1 MNNEVQIKMKE
12 ISGLSDI
19 LDCLENA
26 RYFTDD
32 EAIIVAIEEAILDRG
47 ATEGLI
53 LIPVAMVV
61 DGKKYN
67 KKQIDVIIEFL
78 LVEMERNTTET
89 TKKTEIYK
97 EIVDTFKNYINDN
110 SNYDSDHKE
119 EEVKTNEVY
128 FGICEENG
136 FAEDELTMGK
146 VYEIRAEDEHRCYVL
161 NDLGKV
167 EFYSPTRFS
176 KENIVKQDDYYII
189 LSDEGSYIRA
199 ENKEKGY
206 TEMDSNLY
214 IICTDNS
221 DNEKELTLG
230 KQYKVIDEQDD
241 YYLILSDEGIR
252 NYYNKDR
259 FVKMDNDKFTITQNS
274 EMDSNLYVIC
284 TNNSEVEKELTIG
297 KQYKTKDEQG
307 DYYLILSDEGIKN
320 YYIKDRFKKMDNDKF
335 TITQNTNEEKPDMVN
350 HPKHYTSGTLGIEV
364 INTMEMCNAKEE
376 FIGYLR
382 CNALKYISRFEN
394 KNGLEDVKKC
404 AWYVKKYLDVQGL
417 DEKDYKSK
425 EAYNVLKI
433 VENSV
438 TKESLVQVLKG
449 MIIRDITQRTISASI
464 VFIDRLI
471 EELEK

>member
-1 MNNEVQIKMKE
+1 MINETQINIEE
-12 ISGLSDI
+12 IGGLSDI
-19 LDCLENA
+19 LDCFENA
-26 RYFTDD
+26 RYFTDN
-32 EAIIVAIEEAILDRG
+32 EAIIVAIEDAIVDRG

-53 LIPVAMVV
+53 LIPATMIV

-67 KKQIDVIIEFL
+67 KKQIDEVIEYL
-78 LVEMERNTTET
+78 LVEMERNTNEA

-119 EEVKTNEVY
+119 EEVKTNELY

-146 VYEIRAEDEHRCYVL
+146 VYEIRAEDEHCCFVL

-167 EFYSPTRFS
+167 WCYSPTRFS
-176 KENIVKQDDYYII
+176 KIHGEINNENIDEQGDYYLI
-189 LSDEGSYIRA
+189 SPDEGSYIRA
-199 ENKEKGY
+199 ENKEKGH
-206 TEMDSNLY
+206 T
-214 IICTDNS
+214 
-221 DNEKELTLG
+221 
-230 KQYKVIDEQDD
+230 
-241 YYLILSDEGIR
+241 
-252 NYYNKDR
+252 
-259 FVKMDNDKFTITQNS
+259 

-297 KQYKTKDEQG
+297 KQYKVIDEDG
-307 DYYLILSDEGIKN
+307 DYYLISSDEDIRN

-364 INTMEMCNAKEE
+364 INTMEMCATREE

-404 AWYVKKYLDVQGL
+404 AWYVKKYLAVQGL
-417 DEKDYKSK
+417 DEKDCKDE
-425 EAYNVLKI
+425 EAYNLLKI

-438 TKESLVQVLKG
+438 AKESLVQVLKG
-449 MIIRDITQRTISASI
+449 IIIRDITQRAISDSI
-464 VFIDRLI
+464 VFIERLI

>member
-1 MNNEVQIKMKE
+1 MNNETQRNMEE

-19 LDCLENA
+19 LDCFENA
-26 RYFTDD
+26 RYFTDN
-32 EAIIVAIEEAILDRG
+32 EAIVVAIEDAIVNRG

-53 LIPVAMVV
+53 LIPVAMTV
-61 DGKKYN
+61 DGKKYE

-78 LVEMERNTTET
+78 LVEMERNTNEA

-97 EIVDTFKNYINDN
+97 EIVNTFKKYINDN

-128 FGICEENG
+128 LGICMENS
-136 FAEDELTMGK
+136 FAEDELTMGE
-146 VYEIRAEDEHRCYVL
+146 VYEIRAEDEHCCYVL

-167 EFYSPTRFS
+167 EFYSPTRFYKIYGEIN

-189 LSDEGSYIRA
+189 LSDEGSCIRA

-214 IICTDNS
+214 VICTDNS
-221 DNEKELTLG
+221 ENEKELTLE
-230 KQYKVIDEQDD
+230 KQYKVIDELAD
-241 YYLILSDEGIR
+241 YYLISSDEGIR
-252 NYYNKDR
+252 NYYNK
-259 FVKMDNDKFTITQNS
+259 N
-274 EMDSNLYVIC
+274 
-284 TNNSEVEKELTIG
+284 
-297 KQYKTKDEQG
+297 
-307 DYYLILSDEGIKN
+307 
-320 YYIKDRFKKMDNDKF
+320 RFKKMDNDKF
-335 TITQNTNEEKPDMVN
+335 TITQNSDEEKLDMVN

-364 INTMEMCNAKEE
+364 INTMEMCTTKEE

-404 AWYVKKYLDVQGL
+404 AWYVKKYLAVQGL
-417 DEKDYKSK
+417 DEKDCKSK

-449 MIIRDITQRTISASI
+449 MIIRDITQRTISNSI
-464 VFIDRLI
+464 VFIEKLI
-471 EELEK
+471 EELGK

>member
-1 MNNEVQIKMKE
+1 MINEINIEE
-12 ISGLSDI
+12 IGGLSDI
-19 LDCLENA
+19 LDCFENA
-26 RYFTDD
+26 RYFTDS
-32 EAIIVAIEEAILDRG
+32 EAIIVAIEDAIVDRG

-53 LIPVAMVV
+53 LIPVTMIV
-61 DGKKYN
+61 DGKKYD
-67 KKQIDVIIEFL
+67 KKQIDEVIEYL
-78 LVEMERNTTET
+78 LVEMERNTNEA

-119 EEVKTNEVY
+119 EEVKTNELY

-146 VYEIRAEDEHRCYVL
+146 IYEIRAEDEHCCFVL

-167 EFYSPTRFS
+167 WCYSPTRFS
-176 KENIVKQDDYYII
+176 KIHGEINKENIDEQGDYYLIS
-189 LSDEGSYIRA
+189 SDESSYIRA

-214 IICTDNS
+214 
-221 DNEKELTLG
+221 
-230 KQYKVIDEQDD
+230 
-241 YYLILSDEGIR
+241 
-252 NYYNKDR
+252 
-259 FVKMDNDKFTITQNS
+259 
-274 EMDSNLYVIC
+274 VIC
-284 TNNSEVEKELTIG
+284 TNNREVEKELTIG
-297 KQYKTKDEQG
+297 KQYKVIDEDG
-307 DYYLILSDEGIKN
+307 DYYLISSDEDIRN

-350 HPKHYTSGTLGIEV
+350 HPKHYTSGTLGIEA
-364 INTMEMCNAKEE
+364 INTMKMCSTEDE
-376 FIGYLR
+376 FMGYLR

-404 AWYVKKYLDVQGL
+404 AWYVKKYLTVQGL
-417 DEKDYKSK
+417 DEKDCRS
-425 EAYNVLKI
+425 EETYNVLKI

-438 TKESLVQVLKG
+438 AKESLVQVLKG
-449 MIIRDITQRTISASI
+449 IIIRDITQRTISGSI
-464 VFIDRLI
+464 VFIERLL

>member
-1 MNNEVQIKMKE
+1 MINETQINIEE
-12 ISGLSDI
+12 IGGLSDI
-19 LDCLENA
+19 LDCFENA
-26 RYFTDD
+26 RYFTDN
-32 EAIIVAIEEAILDRG
+32 EAIIVAIEDAIVDRG

-53 LIPVAMVV
+53 LIPATMIV
-61 DGKKYN
+61 DGKKYD
-67 KKQIDVIIEFL
+67 KKQIDEVIEYL
-78 LVEMERNTTET
+78 LVEMERNTNEA

-119 EEVKTNEVY
+119 EEVKTNELY

-146 VYEIRAEDEHRCYVL
+146 VYGIRAEDEHCCFVL

-167 EFYSPTRFS
+167 WCYSPTRFS
-176 KENIVKQDDYYII
+176 KIYGEINKENIGEQGDYYLI
-189 LSDEGSYIRA
+189 SPDEGSYIRA

-206 TEMDSNLY
+206 TEMDS
-214 IICTDNS
+214 S
-221 DNEKELTLG
+221 
-230 KQYKVIDEQDD
+230 
-241 YYLILSDEGIR
+241 
-252 NYYNKDR
+252 
-259 FVKMDNDKFTITQNS
+259 
-274 EMDSNLYVIC
+274 LYVIC

-364 INTMEMCNAKEE
+364 INTMEMCTTEEE
-376 FIGYLR
+376 FMGYLR

-404 AWYVKKYLDVQGL
+404 AWYVKKYLTVQGL
-417 DEKDYKSK
+417 DEKDCRS
-425 EAYNVLKI
+425 EETYNVLKI

-449 MIIRDITQRTISASI
+449 MIIRDITQRTISGSI
-464 VFIDRLI
+464 VFIERLL

>member
-1 MNNEVQIKMKE
+1 MINKTQINIEE
-12 ISGLSDI
+12 IGGLSDI
-19 LDCLENA
+19 LDCFENA
-26 RYFTDD
+26 RYFTDN
-32 EAIIVAIEEAILDRG
+32 EAIIVAIEDAIVDRG

-53 LIPVAMVV
+53 LIPATMIV
-61 DGKKYN
+61 DGKKYD
-67 KKQIDVIIEFL
+67 KKQIDEVIEYL
-78 LVEMERNTTET
+78 LAEMERNTNEA

-110 SNYDSDHKE
+110 SNYGSDHKE
-119 EEVKTNEVY
+119 EEVKTNELY

-146 VYEIRAEDEHRCYVL
+146 VYEIRAEDEHCCFVL

-167 EFYSPTRFS
+167 WCYSPTRFS
-176 KENIVKQDDYYII
+176 KIYGEINKENIDEQGDYYLI
-189 LSDEGSYIRA
+189 SPDEGSYIRA

-206 TEMDSNLY
+206 T
-214 IICTDNS
+214 
-221 DNEKELTLG
+221 
-230 KQYKVIDEQDD
+230 
-241 YYLILSDEGIR
+241 
-252 NYYNKDR
+252 
-259 FVKMDNDKFTITQNS
+259 

-364 INTMEMCNAKEE
+364 INTMEMCTTREE

-404 AWYVKKYLDVQGL
+404 AWYVKKYLAVQGL
-417 DEKDYKSK
+417 DEKDCKDE
-425 EAYNVLKI
+425 EAYNLLKI

-449 MIIRDITQRTISASI
+449 MIIRDITQRTISGSI
-464 VFIDRLI
+464 VFIERLL

>member
-1 MNNEVQIKMKE
+1 MINEINIEE
-12 ISGLSDI
+12 IGGLSDI
-19 LDCLENA
+19 LDCFENA
-26 RYFTDD
+26 RYFTDN
-32 EAIIVAIEEAILDRG
+32 EAIIVAIEDAIVDRG

-53 LIPVAMVV
+53 LIPATMIV
-61 DGKKYN
+61 DGKKYD
-67 KKQIDVIIEFL
+67 KKQIDEVIEYL
-78 LVEMERNTTET
+78 LVEMERNTNEA

-119 EEVKTNEVY
+119 EEVKTNELY

-146 VYEIRAEDEHRCYVL
+146 IYEIRAEDEHCCFVL

-167 EFYSPTRFS
+167 WCYSPTRFS
-176 KENIVKQDDYYII
+176 KIYGEINKENIDEQGDYYLI
-189 LSDEGSYIRA
+189 SPDEGSYIRA

-214 IICTDNS
+214 
-221 DNEKELTLG
+221 
-230 KQYKVIDEQDD
+230 
-241 YYLILSDEGIR
+241 
-252 NYYNKDR
+252 
-259 FVKMDNDKFTITQNS
+259 
-274 EMDSNLYVIC
+274 VIC
-284 TNNSEVEKELTIG
+284 TNNREVEKELTIG
-297 KQYKTKDEQG
+297 KQYKVIDEDG
-307 DYYLILSDEGIKN
+307 DYYLISSDEDIRN

-364 INTMEMCNAKEE
+364 INTMEMCSTEDE
-376 FIGYLR
+376 FMGYLR

-404 AWYVKKYLDVQGL
+404 AWYVKKYLTVQGL
-417 DEKDYKSK
+417 DEKDCRS
-425 EAYNVLKI
+425 EETYNVLKI

-449 MIIRDITQRTISASI
+449 MIIRDITQRTISGSI
-464 VFIDRLI
+464 VFIERLL

>member
-1 MNNEVQIKMKE
+1 MNNEAQRNMEE
-12 ISGLSDI
+12 IGGLSDI
-19 LDCLENA
+19 LDCFENA
-26 RYFTDD
+26 RYFTDN
-32 EAIIVAIEEAILDRG
+32 EAIIVAIEDAIVDRG

-53 LIPVAMVV
+53 LIPATMIA
-61 DGKKYN
+61 DGKKYD
-67 KKQIDVIIEFL
+67 KKQIDEVIEYL
-78 LVEMERNTTET
+78 LVEMERNTNEA

-119 EEVKTNEVY
+119 EEVKTNELY

-146 VYEIRAEDEHRCYVL
+146 VYEIRAEDEHCCFVL

-167 EFYSPTRFS
+167 WCYSPTRFS
-176 KENIVKQDDYYII
+176 RVDAEINKENIDEQGDYYLI
-189 LSDEGSYIRA
+189 SPDEGSYIRA

-214 IICTDNS
+214 
-221 DNEKELTLG
+221 
-230 KQYKVIDEQDD
+230 
-241 YYLILSDEGIR
+241 
-252 NYYNKDR
+252 
-259 FVKMDNDKFTITQNS
+259 
-274 EMDSNLYVIC
+274 VIC
-284 TNNSEVEKELTIG
+284 TNNREVEKELTIG
-297 KQYKTKDEQG
+297 KQYKVIDEDG
-307 DYYLILSDEGIKN
+307 DYYLISSDEDIRN

-364 INTMEMCNAKEE
+364 INTMEMCSTEDE
-376 FIGYLR
+376 FMGYLR

-404 AWYVKKYLDVQGL
+404 AWYVKKYLTVQGL
-417 DEKDYKSK
+417 DEKDCRS
-425 EAYNVLKI
+425 EETYNVLKI

-449 MIIRDITQRTISASI
+449 MIIRDITQRTISGSI
-464 VFIDRLI
+464 VFIERLL

>member
-1 MNNEVQIKMKE
+1 MINETQINIEE
-12 ISGLSDI
+12 IGGLSDI
-19 LDCLENA
+19 LDCFENA
-26 RYFTDD
+26 RYFTDN
-32 EAIIVAIEEAILDRG
+32 EAIIVAIEDAIVDRG

-53 LIPVAMVV
+53 LIPATMII
-61 DGKKYN
+61 DGKKYD
-67 KKQIDVIIEFL
+67 KKQIDEVIEYL
-78 LVEMERNTTET
+78 LVEMERNTNEA

-119 EEVKTNEVY
+119 EEVKTNELY

-146 VYEIRAEDEHRCYVL
+146 IYEIRAEDEHCCFVL

-167 EFYSPTRFS
+167 WCYSPTRFS
-176 KENIVKQDDYYII
+176 KIYGEINKENIDEQGDYYLI
-189 LSDEGSYIRA
+189 SPDEGSYIRA

-214 IICTDNS
+214 
-221 DNEKELTLG
+221 
-230 KQYKVIDEQDD
+230 
-241 YYLILSDEGIR
+241 
-252 NYYNKDR
+252 
-259 FVKMDNDKFTITQNS
+259 
-274 EMDSNLYVIC
+274 VIC
-284 TNNSEVEKELTIG
+284 TNNREVEKELTIG
-297 KQYKTKDEQG
+297 KQYKVIDEDG

-364 INTMEMCNAKEE
+364 INTMEMCTAEDE
-376 FIGYLR
+376 FMGYLR

-404 AWYVKKYLDVQGL
+404 AWYVKKYLTVQGL

-449 MIIRDITQRTISASI
+449 MIIRDITQRTISNSI

>member
-1 MNNEVQIKMKE
+1 MINETQINIEE
-12 ISGLSDI
+12 IGGLSDI
-19 LDCLENA
+19 LDCFENA
-26 RYFTDD
+26 RYFTDN
-32 EAIIVAIEEAILDRG
+32 EAIIVAIEDAIVDRG

-53 LIPVAMVV
+53 LIPATMII
-61 DGKKYN
+61 DGKKYD
-67 KKQIDVIIEFL
+67 KKQIDEVIEYL
-78 LVEMERNTTET
+78 LVEMERNTNEA

-119 EEVKTNEVY
+119 EEVKTNELY

-146 VYEIRAEDEHRCYVL
+146 IYEIRAEDEHCCFVL

-167 EFYSPTRFS
+167 WCYSPTRFS
-176 KENIVKQDDYYII
+176 KIYGEINKENIDEQGDYYLI
-189 LSDEGSYIRA
+189 SPDEGSYIRA

-214 IICTDNS
+214 
-221 DNEKELTLG
+221 
-230 KQYKVIDEQDD
+230 
-241 YYLILSDEGIR
+241 
-252 NYYNKDR
+252 
-259 FVKMDNDKFTITQNS
+259 
-274 EMDSNLYVIC
+274 VIC
-284 TNNSEVEKELTIG
+284 TNNREVEKELTIG
-297 KQYKTKDEQG
+297 KQYKVIDEDG

-364 INTMEMCNAKEE
+364 INTMEMCTAEDE
-376 FIGYLR
+376 FMGYLR

-404 AWYVKKYLDVQGL
+404 AWYVKKYLTVQGL
-417 DEKDYKSK
+417 DVKDYKSK

-449 MIIRDITQRTISASI
+449 MIIRDITQRTISNSI

>member
-1 MNNEVQIKMKE
+1 MINETQINIEE
-12 ISGLSDI
+12 IGGLSDI
-19 LDCLENA
+19 LDCFENA
-26 RYFTDD
+26 RYFTDN
-32 EAIIVAIEEAILDRG
+32 EAIIVAIEDAIVDRG

-53 LIPVAMVV
+53 LIPATMIV
-61 DGKKYN
+61 DGKKYD
-67 KKQIDVIIEFL
+67 KKQIDEVIEYL
-78 LVEMERNTTET
+78 LVEMERNTNEA

-119 EEVKTNEVY
+119 EEVKTNELY

-146 VYEIRAEDEHRCYVL
+146 IYEIRAEDEHCCFVL

-167 EFYSPTRFS
+167 WCYSPTRFS
-176 KENIVKQDDYYII
+176 KIYGEINKENIDKQGDYYLI
-189 LSDEGSYIRA
+189 SPDEGSYIRA

-206 TEMDSNLY
+206 TEMDSNLH
-214 IICTDNS
+214 
-221 DNEKELTLG
+221 
-230 KQYKVIDEQDD
+230 
-241 YYLILSDEGIR
+241 
-252 NYYNKDR
+252 
-259 FVKMDNDKFTITQNS
+259 
-274 EMDSNLYVIC
+274 VIC
-284 TNNSEVEKELTIG
+284 TNNREVEKELTIG
-297 KQYKTKDEQG
+297 KQYKVIDEDG
-307 DYYLILSDEGIKN
+307 DYYLISSDEDIRN

-350 HPKHYTSGTLGIEV
+350 HPKHCTSGTLGIEV
-364 INTMEMCNAKEE
+364 INTMEMCSTEDE
-376 FIGYLR
+376 FMGYLR

-404 AWYVKKYLDVQGL
+404 AWYVKKYLTVQGL
-417 DEKDYKSK
+417 DEKDCRS
-425 EAYNVLKI
+425 EETYNVLKI

-449 MIIRDITQRTISASI
+449 MIIRDITQRTISGSI
-464 VFIDRLI
+464 VFIEKLI

>member
-1 MNNEVQIKMKE
+1 MINETQINIEE
-12 ISGLSDI
+12 IGGLSDI
-19 LDCLENA
+19 LDCFENA
-26 RYFTDD
+26 RYFTDN
-32 EAIIVAIEEAILDRG
+32 EAIIVAIEDAIVDRG

-53 LIPVAMVV
+53 LIPATMII
-61 DGKKYN
+61 DGKKYD
-67 KKQIDVIIEFL
+67 KKQIDEVIEYL
-78 LVEMERNTTET
+78 LVEMERNTNEA

-119 EEVKTNEVY
+119 EEVKTNELY

-146 VYEIRAEDEHRCYVL
+146 IYEIRAEDEHCCFVL

-167 EFYSPTRFS
+167 WCYSPTRFS
-176 KENIVKQDDYYII
+176 KICGEINKENIDEQGDYYLI
-189 LSDEGSYIRA
+189 SPDEGSYIRA

-214 IICTDNS
+214 
-221 DNEKELTLG
+221 
-230 KQYKVIDEQDD
+230 
-241 YYLILSDEGIR
+241 
-252 NYYNKDR
+252 
-259 FVKMDNDKFTITQNS
+259 
-274 EMDSNLYVIC
+274 VIC
-284 TNNSEVEKELTIG
+284 TNNREVEKELTIG
-297 KQYKTKDEQG
+297 KQYKVIDEDG
-307 DYYLILSDEGIKN
+307 DYYLISSDEDIRN

-335 TITQNTNEEKPDMVN
+335 AITQNTNKEKPDMVN

-364 INTMEMCNAKEE
+364 INTMEMCSTEDE
-376 FIGYLR
+376 FMGYLR

-404 AWYVKKYLDVQGL
+404 AWYVKKYLTVQGL
-417 DEKDYKSK
+417 DEKDCRS
-425 EAYNVLKI
+425 EETYNVLKI

-449 MIIRDITQRTISASI
+449 MIIRDITQRTISGSI
-464 VFIDRLI
+464 VFIERLI
-471 EELEK
+471 AELEK

>member
-1 MNNEVQIKMKE
+1 MINEINIEE
-12 ISGLSDI
+12 IGGLSDI
-19 LDCLENA
+19 LDCFENA
-26 RYFTDD
+26 RYFTDN
-32 EAIIVAIEEAILDRG
+32 EAIIVAIEDAIVDRG

-53 LIPVAMVV
+53 LIPATMIV
-61 DGKKYN
+61 DGKKYD
-67 KKQIDVIIEFL
+67 KKQIDEVIEYL
-78 LVEMERNTTET
+78 LVEMERNTNEA

-119 EEVKTNEVY
+119 EEVKTNELY
-128 FGICEENG
+128 FGICKENG

-146 VYEIRAEDEHRCYVL
+146 VYEIRAEDEHCCFVL

-167 EFYSPTRFS
+167 WSYSPARFS
-176 KENIVKQDDYYII
+176 KIYGEINKENIDEQGDYYLI
-189 LSDEGSYIRA
+189 SPDEGSYIRA

-206 TEMDSNLY
+206 T
-214 IICTDNS
+214 
-221 DNEKELTLG
+221 G
-230 KQYKVIDEQDD
+230 
-241 YYLILSDEGIR
+241 
-252 NYYNKDR
+252 
-259 FVKMDNDKFTITQNS
+259 
-274 EMDSNLYVIC
+274 MDSNLYVIC
-284 TNNSEVEKELTIG
+284 TNNREVEKELTIG
-297 KQYKTKDEQG
+297 KQYKAKDEQG

-335 TITQNTNEEKPDMVN
+335 TITQNANEEKPDMVN

-364 INTMEMCNAKEE
+364 INTMEMCSTEAE
-376 FIGYLR
+376 FMGYLR

-404 AWYVKKYLDVQGL
+404 AWYVKKYLAVQGL
-417 DEKDYKSK
+417 DEKDCRS
-425 EAYNVLKI
+425 EETYNVLKI

-449 MIIRDITQRTISASI
+449 MIIRDITQRTISGSI
-464 VFIDRLI
+464 VFIERLL

>member
-1 MNNEVQIKMKE
+1 MINEINIEE
-12 ISGLSDI
+12 IGGLSDI
-19 LDCLENA
+19 LDCFENA
-26 RYFTDD
+26 RYFTDN
-32 EAIIVAIEEAILDRG
+32 EAIIVAIEDAIVDRG

-53 LIPVAMVV
+53 LIPATMIV
-61 DGKKYN
+61 DGKKYD
-67 KKQIDVIIEFL
+67 KKQIDEVIEYL
-78 LVEMERNTTET
+78 LVEMERNTNEA

-119 EEVKTNEVY
+119 EEVKTNELY

-146 VYEIRAEDEHRCYVL
+146 IYEIRAEDEHCCFVL

-167 EFYSPTRFS
+167 WCYSPTRFS
-176 KENIVKQDDYYII
+176 KIYGEINKENIDEQGDYYLI
-189 LSDEGSYIRA
+189 SPDEGSYIRA

-214 IICTDNS
+214 
-221 DNEKELTLG
+221 
-230 KQYKVIDEQDD
+230 
-241 YYLILSDEGIR
+241 
-252 NYYNKDR
+252 
-259 FVKMDNDKFTITQNS
+259 
-274 EMDSNLYVIC
+274 VIC
-284 TNNSEVEKELTIG
+284 TNNREVEKELTIG
-297 KQYKTKDEQG
+297 KQYKVIDEDG
-307 DYYLILSDEGIKN
+307 DYYLISSDEDIRN

-364 INTMEMCNAKEE
+364 INTMEMCSTEDE
-376 FIGYLR
+376 FMGYLR

-404 AWYVKKYLDVQGL
+404 AWYVKKYLAVQGL
-417 DEKDYKSK
+417 EEKDCKDE
-425 EAYNVLKI
+425 EAYNLLKI

-449 MIIRDITQRTISASI
+449 IIIRDITQRAISDSI
-464 VFIDRLI
+464 VFIEKLI

>member
-1 MNNEVQIKMKE
+1 MINETQINIEE
-12 ISGLSDI
+12 IGGLSDI
-19 LDCLENA
+19 LDCFENA
-26 RYFTDD
+26 RYFTDN
-32 EAIIVAIEEAILDRG
+32 EAIIVAIEDAIVDRG

-53 LIPVAMVV
+53 LIPATMIV
-61 DGKKYN
+61 DGKKYD
-67 KKQIDVIIEFL
+67 KKQIDEVIEYL
-78 LVEMERNTTET
+78 LVEMERNTNEA

-119 EEVKTNEVY
+119 EEVKTNELY

-146 VYEIRAEDEHRCYVL
+146 VYEIRAEDEHCCFVL

-167 EFYSPTRFS
+167 WCYSPTRFS
-176 KENIVKQDDYYII
+176 KICGEINKENIDEQGDYYLI
-189 LSDEGSYIRA
+189 SPDEGSYIRA

-214 IICTDNS
+214 VICTNNS
-221 DNEKELTLG
+221 ENEKELTLG
-230 KQYKVIDEQDD
+230 KQYKVIDEH
-241 YYLILSDEGIR
+241 
-252 NYYNKDR
+252 
-259 FVKMDNDKFTITQNS
+259 
-274 EMDSNLYVIC
+274 
-284 TNNSEVEKELTIG
+284 
-297 KQYKTKDEQG
+297 G
-307 DYYLILSDEGIKN
+307 DYYLISSDEDIKN

-364 INTMEMCNAKEE
+364 INTMEMCSTEEE
-376 FIGYLR
+376 FMGYLR

-404 AWYVKKYLDVQGL
+404 AWYVKKYLTVQGL
-417 DEKDYKSK
+417 DEKDCRS
-425 EAYNVLKI
+425 EETYNVLKI

-449 MIIRDITQRTISASI
+449 MIIRDITQRTISGSI
-464 VFIDRLI
+464 VFIERLL

>member
-1 MNNEVQIKMKE
+1 MINETQINIEE
-12 ISGLSDI
+12 IGGLSDI
-19 LDCLENA
+19 LDCFENA
-26 RYFTDD
+26 RYFTDN
-32 EAIIVAIEEAILDRG
+32 EAIIVAIEDAIVDRG

-53 LIPVAMVV
+53 LIPATMIV
-61 DGKKYN
+61 DGKKYD
-67 KKQIDVIIEFL
+67 KKQIDEVIEYL
-78 LVEMERNTTET
+78 LVEMERNTNEA

-119 EEVKTNEVY
+119 EEVKTNELY

-146 VYEIRAEDEHRCYVL
+146 VYEIRAEDEHCCFVL

-167 EFYSPTRFS
+167 WCYSPTRFS
-176 KENIVKQDDYYII
+176 KIYGEINKENIDEQGDYYLI
-189 LSDEGSYIRA
+189 SPDEGSYIRA

-206 TEMDSNLY
+206 T
-214 IICTDNS
+214 
-221 DNEKELTLG
+221 
-230 KQYKVIDEQDD
+230 
-241 YYLILSDEGIR
+241 
-252 NYYNKDR
+252 
-259 FVKMDNDKFTITQNS
+259 

-364 INTMEMCNAKEE
+364 INTMEMCTTEEE
-376 FIGYLR
+376 FMGYLR

-404 AWYVKKYLDVQGL
+404 AWYVKKYLTVQGL
-417 DEKDYKSK
+417 DEKDCRS
-425 EAYNVLKI
+425 EETYNVLKI

-449 MIIRDITQRTISASI
+449 MIIRDITQRTISGSI
-464 VFIDRLI
+464 VFIEKLI

>member
-1 MNNEVQIKMKE
+1 MINETQINIEE
-12 ISGLSDI
+12 IGGLSDI
-19 LDCLENA
+19 LDCFENA
-26 RYFTDD
+26 RYFTDN
-32 EAIIVAIEEAILDRG
+32 EAIIVAIEDAIVDRG

-53 LIPVAMVV
+53 LIPATMII
-61 DGKKYN
+61 DGKKYD
-67 KKQIDVIIEFL
+67 KKQIDEVIEYL
-78 LVEMERNTTET
+78 LVEMERNTNEA

-119 EEVKTNEVY
+119 EEVKTNELY

-146 VYEIRAEDEHRCYVL
+146 VYEIRAEDEHCCFVL

-167 EFYSPTRFS
+167 WCYSPTRFS
-176 KENIVKQDDYYII
+176 KIYGEINKENIDEQGDYYLI
-189 LSDEGSYIRA
+189 SPDEGSYIRA

-214 IICTDNS
+214 
-221 DNEKELTLG
+221 
-230 KQYKVIDEQDD
+230 
-241 YYLILSDEGIR
+241 
-252 NYYNKDR
+252 
-259 FVKMDNDKFTITQNS
+259 
-274 EMDSNLYVIC
+274 VIC
-284 TNNSEVEKELTIG
+284 TNNREVEKELTIG
-297 KQYKTKDEQG
+297 KQYKVIDEDG
-307 DYYLILSDEGIKN
+307 DYYLISSDKDIRN

-364 INTMEMCNAKEE
+364 INTMEMCSTEDE
-376 FIGYLR
+376 FMGYLR

-404 AWYVKKYLDVQGL
+404 AWYVKKYLTVQGL
-417 DEKDYKSK
+417 DEKDCRS
-425 EAYNVLKI
+425 EETYNVLKI

-449 MIIRDITQRTISASI
+449 IIIRDITQRAISDSI
-464 VFIDRLI
+464 VFIEKLI

>member
-1 MNNEVQIKMKE
+1 MINETQINIEE
-12 ISGLSDI
+12 IGGLSYI
-19 LDCLENA
+19 LYCFENA
-26 RYFTDD
+26 KYFTDN
-32 EAIIVAIEEAILDRG
+32 EAIIVAIEYAIVDRG

-53 LIPVAMVV
+53 LIPATMIV
-61 DGKKYN
+61 DGKKYD
-67 KKQIDVIIEFL
+67 KKQIDEVIEYL
-78 LVEMERNTTET
+78 LVEMERNTNEA

-119 EEVKTNEVY
+119 EEVKTNELY

-146 VYEIRAEDEHRCYVL
+146 VYEIRAEDEHCCYVL

-167 EFYSPTRFS
+167 WCYSPTRFS
-176 KENIVKQDDYYII
+176 KIYGDINKENIDEQGDYYLI
-189 LSDEGSYIRA
+189 SPDEGSYIRA

-206 TEMDSNLY
+206 TEKDSNLY
-214 IICTDNS
+214 VICTDNS
-221 DNEKELTLG
+221 ESEKELTLE
-230 KQYKVIDEQDD
+230 KQYRVIDELAD
-241 YYLILSDEGIR
+241 YYLISSDEGIR
-252 NYYNKDR
+252 NYYNKNR
-259 FVKMDNDKFTITQNS
+259 FKKMNNDKFTITQNS
-274 EMDSNLYVIC
+274 D
-284 TNNSEVEKELTIG
+284 
-297 KQYKTKDEQG
+297 
-307 DYYLILSDEGIKN
+307 
-320 YYIKDRFKKMDNDKF
+320 
-335 TITQNTNEEKPDMVN
+335 EEKPDMVN

-364 INTMEMCNAKEE
+364 INTMEMCTTKEE

-404 AWYVKKYLDVQGL
+404 AWYIKKYLDVQGL
-417 DEKDYKSK
+417 NEKDCKSK

-449 MIIRDITQRTISASI
+449 MIIRDITQRTISGSI
-464 VFIDRLI
+464 VFIERLL

>member
-1 MNNEVQIKMKE
+1 MINETQINIEE
-12 ISGLSDI
+12 IGGLSDI
-19 LDCLENA
+19 LDCFENA
-26 RYFTDD
+26 RYFTDN
-32 EAIIVAIEEAILDRG
+32 EAIIVAIEDAIVDRG

-53 LIPVAMVV
+53 LIPATMIV
-61 DGKKYN
+61 DGKKYD
-67 KKQIDVIIEFL
+67 KKQIDEVIEYL
-78 LVEMERNTTET
+78 LVEMERNTNEA

-119 EEVKTNEVY
+119 EEVKTNELY

-146 VYEIRAEDEHRCYVL
+146 VYEIRAEDEHCCFVL

-167 EFYSPTRFS
+167 WCYSPTRFS
-176 KENIVKQDDYYII
+176 KIYGEINKENIDEQGDYYLI
-189 LSDEGSYIRA
+189 SPDEGSYIRA

-214 IICTDNS
+214 
-221 DNEKELTLG
+221 
-230 KQYKVIDEQDD
+230 
-241 YYLILSDEGIR
+241 
-252 NYYNKDR
+252 
-259 FVKMDNDKFTITQNS
+259 
-274 EMDSNLYVIC
+274 VIC
-284 TNNSEVEKELTIG
+284 TNNREVEKELTIG
-297 KQYKTKDEQG
+297 KQYKVIDEDG
-307 DYYLILSDEGIKN
+307 DYYLISSDEDIRN

-364 INTMEMCNAKEE
+364 IDTMEMCSTEEE
-376 FIGYLR
+376 FMGYLR

-404 AWYVKKYLDVQGL
+404 AWYVKKYLAVQGL
-417 DEKDYKSK
+417 DEKDCRS
-425 EAYNVLKI
+425 EETYNVLKI

-449 MIIRDITQRTISASI
+449 MIIRDITQRTISGSI
-464 VFIDRLI
+464 VFIEKLI

>member
-1 MNNEVQIKMKE
+1 MINEINIEE
-12 ISGLSDI
+12 IGGLSDI
-19 LDCLENA
+19 LDCFENA
-26 RYFTDD
+26 RYFTDN
-32 EAIIVAIEEAILDRG
+32 EAIIVAIEDAIVDRG

-53 LIPVAMVV
+53 LIPATMII
-61 DGKKYN
+61 DGKKYD
-67 KKQIDVIIEFL
+67 KKQIDEVIEYL
-78 LVEMERNTTET
+78 LVEMERNTNEA

-119 EEVKTNEVY
+119 EEVKTNELY

-146 VYEIRAEDEHRCYVL
+146 IYEIRAEDEHCCFVL

-167 EFYSPTRFS
+167 WCYSPTRFS
-176 KENIVKQDDYYII
+176 KIYGEINKENIDEQGDYYLI
-189 LSDEGSYIRA
+189 SPDEGSYIRA

-214 IICTDNS
+214 
-221 DNEKELTLG
+221 
-230 KQYKVIDEQDD
+230 
-241 YYLILSDEGIR
+241 
-252 NYYNKDR
+252 
-259 FVKMDNDKFTITQNS
+259 
-274 EMDSNLYVIC
+274 VIC
-284 TNNSEVEKELTIG
+284 TNNREVEKELTIG
-297 KQYKTKDEQG
+297 KQYKVIDEDG
-307 DYYLILSDEGIKN
+307 DYYLISSDEDIRN

-364 INTMEMCNAKEE
+364 INTMEMCSTEDE
-376 FIGYLR
+376 FMGYLR

-404 AWYVKKYLDVQGL
+404 AWYVKKYLAVQGL
-417 DEKDYKSK
+417 EEKDCKDE
-425 EAYNVLKI
+425 EAYNLLKI

-449 MIIRDITQRTISASI
+449 IIIRDITQRAISDSI
-464 VFIDRLI
+464 VFIEKLI

>member
-1 MNNEVQIKMKE
+1 MINEINIEE
-12 ISGLSDI
+12 IGGLSDI
-19 LDCLENA
+19 LDCFENA
-26 RYFTDD
+26 RYFTDN
-32 EAIIVAIEEAILDRG
+32 EAIIVAIEDAIVDRG

-53 LIPVAMVV
+53 LIPATMII
-61 DGKKYN
+61 DGKKYD
-67 KKQIDVIIEFL
+67 KKQIDEVIEYL
-78 LVEMERNTTET
+78 LVEMERNTNEA

-119 EEVKTNEVY
+119 EEVKTNELY

-146 VYEIRAEDEHRCYVL
+146 IYEIRAEDEHCCFVL

-167 EFYSPTRFS
+167 WCYSPTRFS
-176 KENIVKQDDYYII
+176 KIYGEINKENIDEQGDYYLI
-189 LSDEGSYIRA
+189 SPDEGSYIRA

-214 IICTDNS
+214 
-221 DNEKELTLG
+221 
-230 KQYKVIDEQDD
+230 
-241 YYLILSDEGIR
+241 
-252 NYYNKDR
+252 
-259 FVKMDNDKFTITQNS
+259 
-274 EMDSNLYVIC
+274 VIC
-284 TNNSEVEKELTIG
+284 TNNREVEKELTIG
-297 KQYKTKDEQG
+297 KQYKVIDEDG
-307 DYYLILSDEGIKN
+307 DYYLISSDEDIRN

-364 INTMEMCNAKEE
+364 INTMEMCSTEDE
-376 FIGYLR
+376 FMGYLR

-404 AWYVKKYLDVQGL
+404 AWYVKKYLAVQGL
-417 DEKDYKSK
+417 DEKDCRS
-425 EAYNVLKI
+425 EETYNVLKI

-449 MIIRDITQRTISASI
+449 MIIRDITQRTISGSI
-464 VFIDRLI
+464 VFIEKLI